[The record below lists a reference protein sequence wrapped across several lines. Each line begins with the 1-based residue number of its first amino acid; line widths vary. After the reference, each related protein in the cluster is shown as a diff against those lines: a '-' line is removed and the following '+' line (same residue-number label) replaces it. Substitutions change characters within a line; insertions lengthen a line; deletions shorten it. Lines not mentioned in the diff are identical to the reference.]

1 MSIHKSL
8 KSKGKLRRH
17 RNVLTRTEQLDT
29 LKEDE
34 RWQDGDSVYG
44 LPKVRVFRTKRKK
57 AKKEETVDETAEG
70 VAVEGA
76 DGEAGAPAGA
86 APGEGSGKES

>member
-1 MSIHKSL
+1 MSIHRSL

-29 LKEDE
+29 LKDDE
-34 RWQDGDSVYG
+34 RWQDGDSIYG

-57 AKKEETVDETAEG
+57 VKKEETVDETAEG
-70 VAVEGA
+70 TA
-76 DGEAGAPAGA
+76 GEAGAPEEA
-86 APGEGSGKES
+86 APKEDSSKEA

>member
-1 MSIHKSL
+1 MSVHKSL
-8 KSKGKLRRH
+8 KTKGKLTRH

-29 LKEDE
+29 LKDDE

-57 AKKEETVDETAEG
+57 AKKEETADETAEG
-70 VAVEGA
+70 VAGEGA
-76 DGEAGAPAGA
+76 AGA
-86 APGEGSGKES
+86 ADASGGAAPKEESGKKA